1 MAICF
6 ICYLTRMFGLMA
18 DSKKVFPQETT
29 INSTN
34 NWTMSM
40 ENLTKIYNTTDVMF
54 PIDVNQNIDTE
65 LSTLSLMATIRM
77 EIIYILITIAFMI
90 IFALGLAA
98 AFLES
103 VLCLRIFGAI
113 LSYLFLLT
121 FGSALYVIILLII
134 SHVPLRLIL
143 STISCSAV
151 AITIHGLLA
160 IAPIAFADLI
170 SQVFNNN
177 FLI

>member
-1 MAICF
+1 
-6 ICYLTRMFGLMA
+6 MFGLMA
-18 DSKKVFPQETT
+18 NSKNRFSHETIFQDDSMS
-29 INSTN
+29 INVTS
-34 NWTMSM
+34 NWSIGMKNFT
-40 ENLTKIYNTTDVMF
+40 EIDNTTDLMLL
-54 PIDVNQNIDTE
+54 PLDINPDTDTE
-65 LSTLSLMATIRM
+65 SSTLSLMETIRT
-77 EIIYILITIAFMI
+77 EFIYILITSAFII
-90 IFALGLAA
+90 IFGLGLVA

-121 FGSALYVIILLII
+121 FGSALYLIILLII

-170 SQVFNNN
+170 SEVFHSI
-177 FLI
+177 L